1 MKSLDELKTI
11 KRNAESQLLN
21 IRGVVGV
28 GIGYKEVGG
37 QKTDEIS
44 IRVYVDK
51 KRENVPGNEQIPPEI
66 NGTKT
71 DVIEGEATAVPHS
84 MDLKT
89 YNPLRGGIAIGKS
102 VGNGE
107 IEVGTLGA
115 IVRENPTNK
124 IGFLSSYHVLV
135 VGPTHKENDPISQP
149 AGNPA
154 NIVAHLSANARL
166 TGNIDAAVAIV
177 DNPSNTLC
185 KIEGIDGSVT
195 GVADVDELFMQK
207 RTHVR
212 KRGITTDVTHG
223 EIIDFAASITMNYGH
238 GIPDGWKLTDQLL
251 IQSDASSP
259 SFSAA
264 GDSGSAIVDDSG
276 KIVGLLVGG
285 PPNNSALTYANNIKN
300 VLGAFDISIC
310 TS

>member
-21 IRGVVGV
+21 IRGVIGV

-149 AGNPA
+149 AGNSA

-177 DNPSNTLC
+177 DNPSNILC

-207 RTHVR
+207 RTHDHHRLVHR
-212 KRGITTDVTHG
+212 
-223 EIIDFAASITMNYGH
+223 AQ
-238 GIPDGWKLTDQLL
+238 QL
-251 IQSDASSP
+251 
-259 SFSAA
+259 
-264 GDSGSAIVDDSG
+264 
-276 KIVGLLVGG
+276 
-285 PPNNSALTYANNIKN
+285 
-300 VLGAFDISIC
+300 
-310 TS
+310 